1 MQNTLRRNSITG
13 FFGNNRISKKPSHNL
28 QQQELT
34 FERIHFEE
42 EQETKER
49 LMMNMAMDHED
60 MSLNSSR
67 DLMAEVRDLYLQGL
81 LQQDG
86 IGNFSTKNI

>member
-1 MQNTLRRNSITG
+1 
-13 FFGNNRISKKPSHNL
+13 
-28 QQQELT
+28 
-34 FERIHFEE
+34 
-42 EQETKER
+42 
-49 LMMNMAMDHED
+49 MMNMAMDHED